1 MDTAPKL
8 GILAGGGVAPFQL
21 VKACQD
27 TGRPFHIVCLEG
39 HAESDLGEGLPH
51 TWLGL
56 GQFGKFK
63 KLCEDQGIEEIVM
76 IGPVRRP
83 SMSELKPD
91 WFTVKFLT
99 KIGLNSLGDDGVLR
113 AIGKVL
119 EEQCNVKL
127 IGAADVFSDLLTPT
141 GILTKIQPN
150 EQSQEDIKRAV
161 EIARTLG
168 SLDVGQAVIVQQGI
182 VLGVEAIEG
191 TDALIAR
198 SGEIKREG
206 QGGILVKLAKPQQDN
221 RYDLPSMGVQTIQ
234 NAHEAGL
241 AGIAI
246 EGGRSLLIEIEKT
259 IEAAD
264 MTGLFIVGL
273 PLAEEPADE

>member
-1 MDTAPKL
+1 MELAPKL

-27 TGRPFHIVCLEG
+27 IDRPFHIICLKG
-39 HAESDLGEGLPH
+39 HADPELGEGLPH
-51 TWLGL
+51 THLGL
-56 GQFGKFK
+56 GEFGKFK
-63 KLCEDQGIEEIVM
+63 DLCIKEDIKEIVM

-91 WFTVKFLT
+91 WFTLKFLT
-99 KIGLNSLGDDGVLR
+99 KIGLSSLGDDGLLT

-127 IGAADVFSDLLTPT
+127 VGASEVFSQFLTPQ
-141 GILTKIQPN
+141 GILTKTQPD
-150 EQSQEDIKRAV
+150 EQSLEDITRAV
-161 EIARTLG
+161 EIAKTLG
-168 SLDVGQAVIVQQGI
+168 KLDVGQAVIVQQGI

-198 SGEIKREG
+198 SSETKR
-206 QGGILVKLAKPQQDN
+206 GGLGGVLVKLAKPQQDN

-246 EGGRSLLIEIEKT
+246 EAGRSLLIEQEKT

-273 PLAEEPADE
+273 SAEKDTADE